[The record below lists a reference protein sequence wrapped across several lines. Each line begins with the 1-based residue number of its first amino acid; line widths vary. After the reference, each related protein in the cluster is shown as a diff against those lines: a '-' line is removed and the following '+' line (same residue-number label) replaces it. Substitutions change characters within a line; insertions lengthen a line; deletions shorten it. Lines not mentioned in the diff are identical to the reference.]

1 MQRNGSIAINNATVA
16 RTAGSGWPVVA
27 ASVIGLFFHFGS
39 LLVVTFGLFLKP
51 LSEQFNWT
59 RTQVSLAFTLACLT
73 ALCSMLVVGWLTDR
87 YGARRVIILSL
98 LLFGV
103 LFTSLSL
110 LAPHL
115 WVFYAIF
122 AILGLLGPGTSA
134 VPHASLISRWFTTR
148 RGLAL
153 GVMMC
158 GTGTG
163 GILWPVIGQGL
174 IDRVGWRVSYALLGG
189 AVLLIAVPVLLLFLK
204 EPSQPEASS
213 VEKHNSGLERR
224 EAIRSETFWILMVVF
239 FLVSAIIQACMV
251 HLSPLLTDHGI
262 TAQRAA
268 FALSLLGGANLIG
281 RLGTGWL
288 LDRFSPILVVTLSFV
303 AIILGVVM
311 LMAGVSSVSA
321 SIAAALIGFGYGAE
335 TSAAPF
341 LISLYFG
348 LRTFG
353 EIYSYLFIT
362 VPLGGVFGPALMS
375 MGYDLT
381 HSYHWALA
389 ICFASMLFSSVLMLR
404 LRSFPTFK
412 E

>member
-1 MQRNGSIAINNATVA
+1 MQRNESLPINYATEA
-16 RTAGSGWPVVA
+16 RLAGTGWPVVG
-27 ASVIGLFFHFGS
+27 ASVVGLFFHFGS
-39 LLVVTFGLFLKP
+39 LLVVTFSLFLKP
-51 LSEQFNWT
+51 LSEHFNWN

-87 YGARRVIILSL
+87 YGARRVIVISM

-103 LFTSLSL
+103 LFASLSL
-110 LAPHL
+110 LTPHL
-115 WVFYAIF
+115 WVLYTIF

-134 VPHASLISRWFTTR
+134 VPHASLISRWFTAR

-163 GILWPVIGQGL
+163 GILWPMIGQGL
-174 IDRVGWRVSYALLGG
+174 IDRVGWQVSYALLGG
-189 AVLLIAVPVLLLFLK
+189 AVLLLAVPVLLLFLK
-204 EPSQPEASS
+204 EPSQPEVSS
-213 VEKHNSGLERR
+213 INKRTSGLGRR
-224 EAIRSETFWILMVVF
+224 EAIRSETFWVLMIAF
-239 FLVSAIIQACMV
+239 FIASAIVQACLV
-251 HLSPLLTDHGI
+251 HLSPLMTDRGI

-268 FALSLLGGANLIG
+268 VALSLLGAANMIG

-288 LDRFSPILVVTLSFV
+288 LDRFPAILVVTISFA
-303 AIILGVVM
+303 AIILGVVI
-311 LMAGVSSVSA
+311 LIAGNSSLSACIAGV
-321 SIAAALIGFGYGAE
+321 LIGFGYGAE

-362 VPLGGVFGPALMS
+362 VPLGGALGPALMS
-375 MGYDLT
+375 LGFDRT
-381 HSYHWALA
+381 GSYQLALY
-389 ICFASMLFSSVLMLR
+389 ICLAAMLVAGMMILR
-404 LRSFPTFK
+404 LRLSPTFK